1 MLHNRCTVELPS
13 NSHFVRSPTQGTTF
27 LTNLREVHKD
37 IVLGG
42 KFTDL
47 RVAYAA
53 QKSAETKIQCVF
65 IEHSDA
71 ATKAGAMG
79 PTASSLQQKMNTT
92 RQGHALKNI
101 LLHDAT
107 CVGSHLAGHKYSP
120 LLQNQNLHITMFA
133 KGYHCSLQCTRLIH
147 PTH

>member
-1 MLHNRCTVELPS
+1 MLLPRNTVSSNTNRQVCNQVSTNEDCCHNRCTGDLPS
-13 NSHFVRSPTQGTTF
+13 NSPFARSPTQRTTF
-27 LTNLREVHKD
+27 LTKLTEVHKD

-65 IEHSDA
+65 IEHSDV

-92 RQGHALKNI
+92 RQG
-101 LLHDAT
+101 
-107 CVGSHLAGHKYSP
+107 
-120 LLQNQNLHITMFA
+120 
-133 KGYHCSLQCTRLIH
+133 
-147 PTH
+147 